1 MPPAQPTAQLPRSF
15 DERGRAL
22 PLSEAEVRLRAEVAI
37 RALDDV
43 MQMGDEQEQRA
54 TLDALMQAI
63 DEEPLSDRKRF
74 R

>member
-1 MPPAQPTAQLPRSF
+1 MPPAQTTTRLPRSV
-15 DERGRAL
+15 DEHGRAW
-22 PLSEAEVRLRAEVAI
+22 PLTPEEAKLRAEAALQ
-37 RALDDV
+37 ALDDV
-43 MQMGDEQEQRA
+43 MRMGDEQEQQA